1 MNAKAKVDPLANML
15 ADVEANTLIDNVAKV
30 KAKATFD
37 DLDDTYHSEGQATSR
52 CSGIHTSN
60 RGGQRH

>member
-1 MNAKAKVDPLANML
+1 MNAKEKVDPLDNML

-30 KAKATFD
+30 KAKAKID